1 MAKSFANTPGKR
13 FLKLTGMT
21 AKVAGKYTKT
31 KIKNTLSSDDLKE
44 EALSEMYAEIGEQV
58 LQTLGEMK
66 GAAMKVG
73 QIASQLS
80 HMLPEEFAEKLTQ
93 LQQHSEPMPYEIIAS
108 QIKNELGFFPEKIF
122 KKFDKEPFAA
132 ASIGQVHKAVTK
144 DGRDI
149 VIKIQYPGVYESC
162 QSDLIHLKRLFSLSG
177 LMKIDKESL
186 DEVFDEIEQ
195 KLMEELDYQT
205 EADNLREFKLF
216 HKDFDKVVIPDVID
230 EYTTERVLSLSYEQG
245 HSLEELA
252 TTGYSQEEINGLA
265 VVLVEAILR
274 EILYNEKAH
283 CDPHPGNFAFRKTGE
298 LIIYDYGCVADMRDM
313 VIDHYIEIMTAGLN
327 GEFHVVDD
335 MLLDLGVRNP
345 SEPAVDADIYKAWFN
360 DFVMPVL
367 EEPELTAIIDKIQ
380 EGIKKHMNCFIS
392 LRGSFQLSADTLFLN
407 RVLSGHFLNL
417 AQMGVD
423 IDLKPIVLDHLFD
436 DDV

>member
-1 MAKSFANTPGKR
+1 MAKTFANTPGKR

-21 AKVAGKYTKT
+21 ARVAGKYTST
-31 KIKNTLSSDDLKE
+31 KIKSTLKSDQVKE
-44 EALSEMYAEIGEQV
+44 EVYSEMYAEIGEQV
-58 LQTLGEMK
+58 LKTLGEMK

-80 HMLPEEFAEKLTQ
+80 HMLPEEFASKLTQ
-93 LQQHSEPMPYEIIAS
+93 LQKHSEPMPYDVIAR
-108 QIKNELGFFPEKIF
+108 QIKRELGYEPEKLF
-122 KKFDKEPFAA
+122 KRFEKEPFAA
-132 ASIGQVHKAVTK
+132 ASIGQVHRAVTN
-144 DGRDI
+144 DGREI
-149 VIKIQYPGVYESC
+149 VMKIQYPGVYESC
-162 QSDLIHLKRLFSLSG
+162 RSDLIQLKHLFSLSG

-186 DEVFDEIEQ
+186 DEVFDEIEE
-195 KLMEELDYQT
+195 KLMQELDYQT
-205 EADNLREFKLF
+205 EADNLREFKAF
-216 HKDFDKVVIPDVID
+216 HQDFNKVVIPEVID
-230 EYTTERVLSLSYEQG
+230 EYTTERILTLTYEHG

-252 TTGYSQEEINGLA
+252 ENNYSQEEINGLA
-265 VVLVEAILR
+265 VVLVEAMLR

-283 CDPHPGNFAFRKTGE
+283 CDPHPGNFAFRKSGE

-313 VIDHYIEIMTAGLN
+313 VIDHYIDIITAGLN
-327 GEFHVVDD
+327 GEFHRVDD

-345 SEPAVDADIYKAWFN
+345 NESRVDAAIYEAWWN
-360 DFVMPVL
+360 DFVVPVL
-367 EEPELTAIIDKIQ
+367 EEPELKTIVNKIQ
-380 EGIKKHMNCFIS
+380 QGIKKHMTTFIR

-436 DDV
+436 DEE

>member
-21 AKVAGKYTKT
+21 ARVAGKYTTT
-31 KIKNTLSSDDLKE
+31 KIKNTLAHEDVKE
-44 EALSEMYAEIGEQV
+44 EALSEMYAEIGEHV
-58 LQTLGEMK
+58 LKTLGEMK

-80 HMLPEEFAEKLTQ
+80 HMLPAEFAEKLTQ
-93 LQQHSEPMPYEIIAS
+93 LQQHSEPMPYEVIAS
-108 QIKNELGFFPEKIF
+108 QIKNELGYAPEKLF
-122 KKFDKEPFAA
+122 KEFDKEPFAA

-144 DGRDI
+144 DGREI

-162 QSDLIHLKRLFSLSG
+162 QSDLIQLKHLFSLSG
-177 LMKIDKESL
+177 LMKIDKKSL
-186 DEVFDEIEQ
+186 DQVFDEIEQ

-205 EADNLREFKLF
+205 EADNLREFKAF
-216 HKDFDKVVIPDVID
+216 HKDFHKVVIPEVID
-230 EYTTERVLSLSYEQG
+230 EYTTERVLSLSYEHG
-245 HSLEELA
+245 HTLEELA
-252 TTGYSQEEINGLA
+252 EFEYSQEEINGLA
-265 VVLVEAILR
+265 VVLVEAMLR

-283 CDPHPGNFAFRKTGE
+283 CDPHPGNFAFRKSGE
-298 LIIYDYGCVADMRDM
+298 IIIYDYGCVADMRDM
-313 VIDHYIEIMTAGLN
+313 VIDHYIEIFTSGLN
-327 GEFHVVDD
+327 GDFHLVDK

-345 SEPAVDADIYKAWFN
+345 AEPTVDSEIYESWFK
-360 DFVMPVL
+360 DFVIPVL
-367 EEPELTAIIDKIQ
+367 EEPELNSIIEKIQ
-380 EGIKKHMNCFIS
+380 EGIKKHMNTFIK

-417 AQMGVD
+417 AQMGVN

-436 DDV
+436 DES